1 MNSPETTGDSA
12 APGTAR
18 RRGLTALAVACLLGG
33 GAWAI
38 WWFGYGRWELKTDN
52 AYVGGNLV
60 PVTAEVAGPVREI
73 RIRETAA
80 VAAGQVLLEIDPAD
94 ARLALDATV
103 AELGSTVRQVR
114 AMFMQVERLRAQVA
128 AREVEL
134 GRAREDLDRRIPIG
148 DGGAIAAEELA
159 HARENVAALAAALRA
174 TREELNAALAQTAGT
189 TPERHPQVL
198 RAASRV
204 RDASLALSRTTITA
218 PVAGVI
224 GKKGVQIGQ
233 RVVPGTPLLA
243 IVQLDDVWV
252 DANFKEVQ
260 LDRVRIGQPVR
271 LHADLYGNGVEFN
284 GRVQGLSPGTG
295 AAFALLPAQNATGN
309 WIKIVQRVPVRIAL
323 DRGQLRAH
331 PLRVGLSMH
340 ASVDVRDQSGPV
352 LSAPTAEV
360 AATIPPRATDDP
372 ATEAL
377 IARTIAANTG
387 QLLR

>member
-1 MNSPETTGDSA
+1 M
-12 APGTAR
+12 
-18 RRGLTALAVACLLGG
+18 
-33 GAWAI
+33 
-38 WWFGYGRWELKTDN
+38 
-52 AYVGGNLV
+52 
-60 PVTAEVAGPVREI
+60 
-73 RIRETAA
+73 
-80 VAAGQVLLEIDPAD
+80 
-94 ARLALDATV
+94 
-103 AELGSTVRQVR
+103 
-114 AMFMQVERLRAQVA
+114 
-128 AREVEL
+128 
-134 GRAREDLDRRIPIG
+134 
-148 DGGAIAAEELA
+148 
-159 HARENVAALAAALRA
+159 
-174 TREELNAALAQTAGT
+174 
-189 TPERHPQVL
+189 L

>member
-1 MNSPETTGDSA
+1 MNSPDTSGDTA
-12 APGTAR
+12 APPSAR
-18 RRGLTALAVACLLGG
+18 RRGLIALALACLLCG
-33 GAWAI
+33 GAWAV
-38 WWFGYGRWELKTDN
+38 WWFGYGRWELNTDN

-73 RIRETAA
+73 RVRETDS
-80 VAAGQVLLEIDPAD
+80 VASGQTLLEVDPAD
-94 ARLALDATV
+94 ARLALDAAV

-114 AMFMQVERLRAQVA
+114 TMYVQVERLRAQVA

-134 GRAREDLDRRIPIG
+134 GRAREDLERRVSVG

-159 HARENVAALAAALRA
+159 HARENVAALSAALRA

-204 RDASLALSRTTITA
+204 RDASLALSRTTVTA
-218 PVAGVI
+218 PVAGVV

-271 LHADLYGNGVEFN
+271 LHADLYGKSVEFR

-323 DRGQLRAH
+323 EREQLREH

-340 ASVDVRDQSGPV
+340 ATIDVRDQSGPV
-352 LSAPTAEV
+352 LSAPADEV

-377 IARTIAANTG
+377 IVRTIAANTG
-387 QLLR
+387 RLLR